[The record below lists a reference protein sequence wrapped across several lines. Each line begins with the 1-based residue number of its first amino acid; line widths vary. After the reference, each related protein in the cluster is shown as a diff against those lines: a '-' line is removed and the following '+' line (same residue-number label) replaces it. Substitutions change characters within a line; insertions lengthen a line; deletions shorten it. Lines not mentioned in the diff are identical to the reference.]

1 MTVTATQPEKVE
13 PEVGQLPAGWTRTI
27 LEEVTL
33 PVFSISIRN
42 KPAGSFKYIDIGSI
56 DNKLLKIV
64 APQELNWDKAPSRA
78 QQIVASSDVVFST
91 VRTYLK
97 NIALVPDHLDGEI
110 ASTGFCILRPAGEI
124 AGEFIYY
131 LAQSRDFLESLGR
144 VQRGTSYPAVR
155 DSDVKEQRFFLPPL
169 AEQRRIVTKIEELF
183 SKLDAGV
190 QELKRTRA
198 LLKRY
203 RQSVLHAAVTGELS
217 RGWREAQGSELED
230 ARHLLAHILDER
242 RARWATSGRKGK
254 YAEPQEP
261 DVVGLPELPKG
272 WVWVSVGELLGAPIL
287 NGLSIRGS
295 DSPPG
300 TAALRLNAMTET
312 GIDFSKIRFLPI
324 EADEVDDLHIQA
336 GDFFVS
342 RGNGSLHLVGRGT
355 IAQTPPFTCI
365 FPDTMMRLRFLGQLN
380 GWAKTIW
387 PSRSIREQIESGAK
401 TTAGIWKI
409 AQPQLANLVLPLPPL
424 SEQSY
429 IVAEVERR
437 LSILANVEVTVE
449 AELKRAESTRQG
461 ILRRAFAGQLVPQD
475 AADEPASVLLE
486 RIQAER
492 LAAGA
497 AAVRASGK
505 RGRKAKWPGEQVL
518 LAE

>member
-1 MTVTATQPEKVE
+1 
-13 PEVGQLPAGWTRTI
+13 
-27 LEEVTL
+27 
-33 PVFSISIRN
+33 
-42 KPAGSFKYIDIGSI
+42 
-56 DNKLLKIV
+56 
-64 APQELNWDKAPSRA
+64 
-78 QQIVASSDVVFST
+78 
-91 VRTYLK
+91 
-97 NIALVPDHLDGEI
+97 
-110 ASTGFCILRPAGEI
+110 
-124 AGEFIYY
+124 
-131 LAQSRDFLESLGR
+131 
-144 VQRGTSYPAVR
+144 
-155 DSDVKEQRFFLPPL
+155 
-169 AEQRRIVTKIEELF
+169 
-183 SKLDAGV
+183 
-190 QELKRTRA
+190 
-198 LLKRY
+198 
-203 RQSVLHAAVTGELS
+203 
-217 RGWREAQGSELED
+217 
-230 ARHLLAHILDER
+230 
-242 RARWATSGRKGK
+242 
-254 YAEPQEP
+254 
-261 DVVGLPELPKG
+261 
-272 WVWVSVGELLGAPIL
+272 
-287 NGLSIRGS
+287 
-295 DSPPG
+295 
-300 TAALRLNAMTET
+300 MTET